1 MHKNLKRGLSRGA
14 LKPDSKTWPG
24 TAELVLLRIIGNIWP
39 TSDLNHAVIS
49 PTRILIGAYLGLCRV
64 RSLPDIASGLF
75 LSTLVLQFE
84 QLSKRLVPEAI
95 NCLVNTVLHLAPH
108 RYEDVTSLPGSFPS
122 PDFRSGLCRKL
133 AMNVQKMKTLVSR
146 TPNLS
151 DLMSAEVEDEQRK
164 ADLLSST
171 FNLLGRFA
179 ELYKG
184 IEGFI
189 ELYEPILSVLEHVE
203 VKHLFEG
210 HRVSR
215 DCLIH

>member
-1 MHKNLKRGLSRGA
+1 MHKNLKYGLSRGA

-24 TAELVLLRIIGNIWP
+24 TAELVLLRIIGTIWP

-64 RSLPDIASGLF
+64 RSLPDIASSLF

-108 RYEDVTSLPGSFPS
+108 QYKGVASLPGSFPS
-122 PDFRSGLCRKL
+122 PDFKSELCKKL
-133 AMNVQKMKTLVSR
+133 AMNVKRTKALVSR
-146 TPNLS
+146 KPNLS
-151 DLMSAEVEDEQRK
+151 DLMSAEVDDEQGK
-164 ADLLSST
+164 ADLLSLA
-171 FNLLGRFA
+171 FNLLGKFS

-210 HRVSR
+210 HRVSH
-215 DCLIH
+215 D